1 MTIIPL
7 MLNLLVASI
16 AGATPL
22 IYAATGELM
31 VQRSGVVNVGIE
43 GIMLMGAFIATLTTY
58 FTHSPIFGVFVAAI
72 SGILLACLLAFLTL
86 KIGAD
91 QVVIGVVINLFS
103 LGLTGTLY
111 QILFSN
117 RRAITHQL
125 PMLFHSLPVM
135 SLFTLPCIILVW
147 WVMQHTRTG
156 LEIKACGE
164 QPDAADAAGI
174 NVLLTRTLT
183 LLFAGA
189 LAGISGA
196 YLSVGNSNIFAPAMT
211 AGRGFIALAIVTA
224 GRWNPWGCLIAALV
238 FGFTDSLQFEGQAL
252 GLDSHYRYVLHVLHL
267 YGTAGELNLTHL
279 PYQLFLALPYVVTL
293 FLLIGSSRTVA
304 APANLGRVWR
314 RN

>member
-1 MTIIPL
+1 MTIVSL
-7 MLNLLVASI
+7 TMNLLVTSI

-43 GIMLMGAFIATLTTY
+43 GIMLMGAFIATVTTY
-58 FTHSPIFGVFVAAI
+58 FTHSPILGVFAAAF
-72 SGILLACLLAFLTL
+72 SGLILACLLAILTL

-111 QILFSN
+111 RILFSN
-117 RRAITHQL
+117 KSAITHQL

-135 SLFTLPCIILVW
+135 SLFTIPCVILVW
-147 WVMQHTRTG
+147 WIMQHTRTG

-174 NVLLTRTLT
+174 NVILTRTLT
-183 LLFAGA
+183 LLFAGM

-196 YLSVGNSNIFAPAMT
+196 YLSVGYTDTFAPAMT

-224 GRWNPWGCLIAALV
+224 GRWNPWGCLAAALI

-252 GLDSHYRYVLHVLHL
+252 GLDSHYRSVLHTLHL
-267 YGTAGELNLTHL
+267 YGIAGELNLTRL

-293 FLLIGSSRTVA
+293 LLLIGSSRKVA